1 MDRHSSGSVAL
12 RHMLAFGYRAVA
24 RLEVEGHAHIPRAG
38 GCLLVFNHLSNF
50 DPHLIFTLMPR
61 RDAGGLVAAD
71 YRRRPA
77 ARWLLERAGAIW
89 LERGRSD
96 RQALAAALARLRAGW
111 LVGLAPEGG
120 RSRSGAL
127 GHGRHGAAFLAEHA
141 GVPILPVAVT
151 GTERIAAALPR
162 LHRVPVRV
170 RFGAPF
176 RLPALDGVPRRERLA
191 AHTDTIMH
199 QIAALLPP
207 AYRGVYAARGAA
219 RRHG

>member
-1 MDRHSSGSVAL
+1 MDRPSTGSSPL
-12 RHMLAFGYRAVA
+12 RHTLAFGYRAIA
-24 RLEVEGHAHIPRAG
+24 RLEVEGHAHVPRAG

-50 DPHLIFTLMPR
+50 DPHLIFSLMPR
-61 RDAGGLVAAD
+61 RDAAGLVAAE

-77 ARWLLERAGAIW
+77 TRWLLERAGAIW
-89 LERGRSD
+89 LDRGRPD

-120 RSRSGAL
+120 RSRTGAL
-127 GHGRHGAAFLAEHA
+127 RHGRHGAAFLAGHA

-162 LHRVPVRV
+162 LRRVPVRV

-176 RLPALDGVPRRERLA
+176 RLPACDGVPRRERLE

-199 QIAALLPP
+199 QIAALLPS
-207 AYRGVYAARGAA
+207 AYRGVYAERDVL